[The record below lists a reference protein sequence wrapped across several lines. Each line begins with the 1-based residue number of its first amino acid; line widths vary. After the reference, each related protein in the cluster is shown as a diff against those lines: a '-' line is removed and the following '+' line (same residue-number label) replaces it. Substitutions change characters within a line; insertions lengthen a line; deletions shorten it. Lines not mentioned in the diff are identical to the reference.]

1 MTHSTPGVLCRARW
15 VSRRGASPAPS
26 PSGAQRQEY
35 LPAWGVSPCVGLR
48 RVPTSPCAAQARV
61 PSVCETLPPIRAATF
76 AWEGVVFPLGVSV
89 DRGGVTS
96 SALGFCCQPT
106 AERSVL
112 PRGHRGLTAVSPPRG
127 PHSTFTD
134 ECTLLNS
141 AVDSSVSR
149 NCCIK
154 GWAEGVGPQPQVQG
168 QPWTV
173 EELGCLRVQRLVASI
188 IRHL

>member
-1 MTHSTPGVLCRARW
+1 MGQPVGCVPCAYSLWGSETGI
-15 VSRRGASPAPS
+15 
-26 PSGAQRQEY
+26 
-35 LPAWGVSPCVGLR
+35 PAWGAPPCIGLR
-48 RVPTSPCAAQARV
+48 RVPTSPCTAQAHTQCPRV
-61 PSVCETLPPIRAATF
+61 PSVCETLPPSRAAAF

-112 PRGHRGLTAVSPPRG
+112 PRGNRGLTAVSPRRG
-127 PHSTFTD
+127 HHSTFTD

-141 AVDSSVSR
+141 AVDSSVSI

-154 GWAEGVGPQPQVQG
+154 GWGEGAGPQPQVQG
-168 QPWTV
+168 RPWTV
-173 EELGCLRVQRLVASI
+173 EELGCLHVQRLVASI